1 MLFDTM
7 NEQKESNGGSSN
19 ALTTRQTTTSNTG
32 LSSFNLFNEREL
44 AAAEN
49 FLTKIMRSDKGGIK
63 SINDG
68 LAIMMRAQDL
78 QLPFSTCIEHIHVI
92 NGKTGVDV
100 HIIKALLSRAGVTWK
115 CTKDYAPQYQY
126 TDGDNIYNE
135 TQLPDYCVKCRSAKE
150 AENLTTEDV
159 VGVYPL
165 RWYTDLKGNVY
176 NQFGLNDKCIIALN
190 KVQALKLASEGKFPV
205 IRIAA
210 RPIDYVTEY
219 EFTRT
224 FNVNGKEKVQ
234 TAISHFSF
242 SEAQAADMFSKD
254 TYKKYP
260 KVMISHRAFVY
271 GARDIASDLL
281 MGVMET
287 TELKSVESIDLAPE
301 DYTII
306 EDTDTAGKAG
316 SDFDVYGQN
325 N

>member
-1 MLFDTM
+1 M
-7 NEQKESNGGSSN
+7 NEQKESNGGSST
-19 ALTTRQTTTSNTG
+19 ALTTTGHRTPNTS
-32 LSSFNLFNEREL
+32 LSTIDLFDNSQL
-44 AAAEN
+44 AKAEA
-49 FLTKIMRSDKGGIK
+49 FITRIMRSEKGGIK
-63 SINDG
+63 SIEDG

-100 HIIKALLSRAGVTWK
+100 HIIKALLSRAGVTWE

-135 TQLPDYCVKCRSAKE
+135 TQLPTYCIKCRSAKE
-150 AENLTTEDV
+150 AEAITTEDV

-165 RWYTDLKGNVY
+165 RFYADLKGNIY
-176 NQFGLNDKCIIALN
+176 NQFGLNDKCDIALN
-190 KVQALKLASEGKFPV
+190 KVQALKLANEGKFPV
-205 IRIAA
+205 VRIPA
-210 RPIDYVTEY
+210 RPIDYITE
-219 EFTRT
+219 FKFSRI
-224 FNVNGKEKVQ
+224 FNINGKERVQ
-234 TAISHFSF
+234 EAISHFSF
-242 SEAQAADMFSKD
+242 TEAQSAELFTKD

-260 KVMISHRAFVY
+260 RILISHRAFVY

-287 TELKSVESIDLAPE
+287 TELKSVEGIDLSPE

-306 EDTDTAGKAG
+306 EVPDTADNAG
-316 SDFDVYGQN
+316 SDFDKDGQN

>member
-1 MLFDTM
+1 M
-7 NEQKESNGGSSN
+7 NEQEKGNGGGGS
-19 ALTTRQTTTSNTG
+19 ALTTTRHSTSTPG
-32 LSSFNLFNEREL
+32 LSALNLFDEKQL

-49 FLTKIMRSDKGGIK
+49 FLTKVMRSEKGGIK
-63 SINDG
+63 TLNDG

-100 HIIKALLSRAGVTWK
+100 HIIKALLSRAGVTWR
-115 CTKDYAPQYQY
+115 CTLDYAPQYQY
-126 TDGDNIYNE
+126 TDGDNVYNE
-135 TQLPDYCVKCRSAKE
+135 TQLPSYCVKCRTAKE
-150 AENLTTEDV
+150 AETATTEDLI
-159 VGVYPL
+159 GVYPV

-176 NQFGLNDKCIIALN
+176 NQFQINDKCVIALN
-190 KVQALKLASEGKFPV
+190 KAQALKFANEGKFPV
-205 IRIAA
+205 IRTAA

-219 EFTRT
+219 KFTRI
-224 FNVNGKEKVQ
+224 FVINGKERVQ
-234 TAISHFSF
+234 EAISHFSF
-242 SEAQAADMFSKD
+242 SEANAADMFTKD

-260 KVMISHRAFVY
+260 RVMVGHRAFVY

-287 TELKSVESIDLAPE
+287 TELKSVEGIDLAPE

-306 EDTDTAGKAG
+306 EVPDTANNAG
-316 SDFDVYGQN
+316 SDFDKDGQN